1 MIKKVINIFFI
12 SSFLIFIIFLVIFY
26 FSDDN
31 VNLTNKSRNDYA
43 IIKKN
48 STLNLP
54 LLKNDTNKIIEY
66 KDDIEAF
73 QKNKKNYKFWDLIK
87 K

>member
-48 STLNLP
+48 STLIVP

>member
-31 VNLTNKSRNDYA
+31 FNLTNKSRNDYA